1 LANPIVSKLQTSPG
15 SPPPGGP
22 GDAHDREGFV
32 AESLKL
38 IRKVIA
44 GRRSVPNDD
53 VPDISQEIVLR
64 LWKWRTKFEDK
75 SARMADVDWL
85 SFTARTTHNEVNRN
99 LSNRGRHIEVSI
111 DEVELSQG
119 SQISPSDE
127 TFQLVEIAWQGIC
140 KLSLHQ
146 RQALL
151 FSSIDLILQLFQFGI
166 EEDELLGTLGL
177 TRESWES
184 ISARMP
190 LTDLEVAEIANTNS
204 GKRQRRATAGAIKKA
219 RCDARK
225 KLKELMK

>member
-1 LANPIVSKLQTSPG
+1 MPI
-15 SPPPGGP
+15 
-22 GDAHDREGFV
+22 
-32 AESLKL
+32 
-38 IRKVIA
+38 
-44 GRRSVPNDD
+44 DD

-151 FSSIDLILQLFQFGI
+151 FSSVDLVLQLFQFGI
-166 EEDELLGTLGL
+166 EEDEFLRSLRLS
-177 TRESWES
+177 RESWKT
-184 ISARMP
+184 IAAKMP
-190 LTDLEVAEIANTNS
+190 LNDSEIAEIANLDS
-204 GKRQRRATAGAIKKA
+204 SFRQRGTTAGAIKKA